1 MDNLIGKEI
10 LNYRIVSFV
19 GKGGMGSV
27 YLGVHKYINE
37 QKVAIKVINGNIVN
51 DFTREILA
59 GEAKS
64 LASLNHQNIVHFHNF
79 HIDDEGFI
87 YLIME
92 FAEGIG
98 LDNFL
103 EKISGPIVEDRICDM
118 FDQILDAFGYA
129 HQHNIIHRD
138 IKPSNIMVT
147 PDGMPKVLDFGI
159 AKIIK
164 RGESDKDGYIMG
176 TPSYMSPEQVK
187 GDALSVT
194 SDIYSIGVLLSQ
206 MLTGRA
212 PYNTTT
218 LTEHE
223 IYSRVVEKP
232 LPRMKTYYEYVS
244 DEMQAV
250 VDKATSKNPHDRY
263 QSCSEMK
270 EAMHKVIDAKKKN
283 HVEPDVVVGKKPVE
297 KKKTLLISCAAGVL
311 AIIAIVLVMV
321 VSSSK
326 KSEKIRVQYVST
338 ANRIDSLTAI
348 GDVSHIEQLLISKSL
363 VDSLCAYEKAHP
375 EFVEEWSV
383 THDKVVSELDSKI
396 DDVVSKLKTEADSKM
411 EFAVFDDDYKDA
423 IKVYKKILML
433 KDDPSIERK
442 ISEAEDNIK
451 ILEFEMNFN

>member
-1 MDNLIGKEI
+1 MI
-10 LNYRIVSFV
+10 
-19 GKGGMGSV
+19 
-27 YLGVHKYINE
+27 
-37 QKVAIKVINGNIVN
+37 
-51 DFTREILA
+51 
-59 GEAKS
+59 
-64 LASLNHQNIVHFHNF
+64 
-79 HIDDEGFI
+79 
-87 YLIME
+87 
-92 FAEGIG
+92 
-98 LDNFL
+98 
-103 EKISGPIVEDRICDM
+103 
-118 FDQILDAFGYA
+118 
-129 HQHNIIHRD
+129 
-138 IKPSNIMVT
+138 T

-159 AKIIK
+159 SKIIK
-164 RGESDKDGYIMG
+164 GGESDKDGYIMG

-187 GDALSVT
+187 GDALSVA

-223 IYSRVVEKP
+223 IYTRVVEKP

-250 VDKATSKNPHDRY
+250 VDKATSKNPRDRY

-270 EAMHKVIDAKKKN
+270 EAIHKVIKAKKKKP
-283 HVEPDVVVGKKPVE
+283 VGSDVIGDKKPAE
-297 KKKTLLISCAAGVL
+297 KKKTLLVSCAAGVV

-321 VSSSK
+321 MNSSK
-326 KSEKIRVQYVST
+326 KSEKIRIQYVST
-338 ANRIDSLTAI
+338 ANKIDSLTAI

-383 THDKVVSELDSKI
+383 THNKVMSGLDSKI
-396 DDVVSKLKTEADSKM
+396 NDIVSKLNIEADSKM
-411 EFAVFDDDYKDA
+411 KFAVFDDDYKDA
-423 IKVYKKILML
+423 IRVYKKILML

-451 ILEFEMNFN
+451 MLDFEMDY

>member
-27 YLGVHKYINE
+27 YLGIHKYINE
-37 QKVAIKVINGNIVN
+37 QKVAIKVIDSTALN

-79 HIDDEGFI
+79 HIDDEGYI
-87 YLIME
+87 CLIME
-92 FAEGIG
+92 FAEGIS
-98 LDNFL
+98 LDNYL
-103 EKISGPIVEDRICDM
+103 EKVSGPIVEDRICDM

-129 HQHNIIHRD
+129 HQHNIIHCD
-138 IKPSNIMVT
+138 IKPSNIMIT

-164 RGESDKDGYIMG
+164 GGESDKNGYIMG

-187 GDALSVT
+187 GGALSVA

-206 MLTGRA
+206 MLTGKA

-223 IYSRVVEKP
+223 IYSRVVEQP

-250 VDKATSKNPHDRY
+250 VDKATAKDPHDRY

-270 EAMHKVIDAKKKN
+270 EAIHKVLKDKKKN
-283 HVEPDVVVGKKPVE
+283 SIDEKVAGDKKPVG
-297 KKKTLLISCAAGVL
+297 KNRTVLIACAVSAVVV
-311 AIIAIVLVMV
+311 IAIVIVSLV
-321 VSSSK
+321 SFSK
-326 KSEKIRVQYVST
+326 KSEKIRMRYVST
-338 ANRIDSLTAI
+338 ANRIDSLTAV
-348 GDVSHIEQLLISKSL
+348 GDVFHIEQLIISKSL
-363 VDSLCAYEKAHP
+363 VDSLSAYEIANPKY
-375 EFVEEWSV
+375 VEEWSAV
-383 THDKVVSELDSKI
+383 HERVASELVSKI
-396 DDVVSKLKTEADSKM
+396 DDVVSKLTIEADSKM
-411 EFAVFDDDYKDA
+411 NYAVFDDDYRDA
-423 IKVYKKILML
+423 IKVYQKILML
-433 KDDPSIERK
+433 KDDSSIKRK
-442 ISEAEDNIK
+442 ISEAENCIK
-451 ILEFEMNFN
+451 NSEFEIN